1 MKRGNRLTMLMG
13 GLLSVTAVV
22 LLVLVSVFRVDKLT
36 MIGQSTELIYQS
48 DTSETMSFQFSY
60 LSAQDQIQPIRQVR
74 FVAKDFPVYLIEQD
88 THSFGPFVVIT
99 VQAIIAPMETEWPEE
114 GALDLSDALLVFED
128 GTEQQISFGEL
139 SLVSKMKNKGPFEI
153 TEMTGK
159 DDGSFTIRLDASKML
174 HFAGIRNSTL
184 EDVLSVLDITINEK
198 QIDEWKGLL
207 VPEGEIVIKGKF
219 KEEAVD
225 PLHSM
230 KLSPVITLEDEKGN
244 QFDLQFSTERK
255 QQKAFNVFNLLTTT
269 RKGGR

>member
-13 GLLSVTAVV
+13 GLLSVTAVI

-36 MIGQSTELIYQS
+36 MIEQSTELIYQS

-74 FVAKDFPVYLIEQD
+74 FVAKDFPVYLIEQE
-88 THSFGPFVVIT
+88 THGFGPFVVIT

-139 SLVSKMKNKGPFEI
+139 TLVSKMKNKGPFEI
-153 TEMTGK
+153 TEMVSK

-174 HFAGIRNSTL
+174 HFAGIRNATVD
-184 EDVLSVLDITINEK
+184 DVLSVLDITINEK
-198 QIDEWKGLL
+198 KIDEWKGLL
-207 VPEGEIVIKGKF
+207 VPEGEIVIEGKF
-219 KEEAVD
+219 MRSEERRVGKECR
-225 PLHSM
+225 SRW
-230 KLSPVITLEDEKGN
+230 SPYH
-244 QFDLQFSTERK
+244 
-255 QQKAFNVFNLLTTT
+255 
-269 RKGGR
+269 